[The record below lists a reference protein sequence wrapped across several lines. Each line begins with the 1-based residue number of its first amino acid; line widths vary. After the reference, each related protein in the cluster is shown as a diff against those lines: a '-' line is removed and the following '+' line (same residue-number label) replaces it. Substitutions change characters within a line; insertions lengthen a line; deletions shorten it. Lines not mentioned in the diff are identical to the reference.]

1 MLEIFKRAIYRSL
14 VLSLIV
20 GLSGCSIYKGQ
31 FDCAAKKGIGCESV
45 SKVNE
50 LIDDDELDEFT
61 EGVNGSGKKGSKKSV
76 NKFGTKGGGGCNC
89 GREDCGDNL
98 SSTSSTSGTASGSSP
113 TSGVA
118 EKMTIHFN
126 EYQEKG
132 IKHKESE
139 IEVYLDGK

>member
-1 MLEIFKRAIYRSL
+1 
-14 VLSLIV
+14 
-20 GLSGCSIYKGQ
+20 
-31 FDCAAKKGIGCESV
+31 
-45 SKVNE
+45 
-50 LIDDDELDEFT
+50 
-61 EGVNGSGKKGSKKSV
+61 VNGSDKKGSKKSV

-89 GREDCGDNL
+89 DRENGSDNL
-98 SSTSSTSGTASGSSP
+98 SSTSGTSGTASGLSSAS
-113 TSGVA
+113 SGVA